1 MRVRAVHRQRTPAR
15 RLRFRQGGVGCR
27 QYDIRIDRIND
38 YVLVISGRDIQEQEI
53 DALTGAL
60 SRNHYQREM
69 SNEVYRGGVA
79 LIDMDDLKLYNDI
92 NGHQVGDNAL
102 RALADTI
109 YEVVGRSGSLV
120 RYGGDEFLLLLPGVE
135 QTAFATVLGDIQ
147 RRLRTVSIPGCE
159 GGQHITISVGCVMA
173 QQETIAQAACERL
186 GWTPDFRQI
195 SWQEKDRLLADGDV
209 DCLWGS
215 FSMNG
220 REDRYRWAGPY
231 MYSRQ
236 VVIVQADSDIRT
248 LADLNDKRIAVQTSS
263 KPEELFLKHQVPG
276 VEQVDSVYCFA
287 NTVDVFAALDK
298 SYVDACA
305 GHETAYRSFMGGRSG
320 QYRVLDQELL
330 RVGLG
335 VAFYK
340 GDDTGRAEALSDVL
354 RELKEDGT
362 TAGILERY
370 GVDAQAALMSRSAT
384 SCSIRR
390 RYLPSV

>member
-1 MRVRAVHRQRTPAR
+1 MSRTKRLLAVLLALCGTVLCGCGQRETETEELP
-15 RLRFRQGGVGCR
+15 
-27 QYDIRIDRIND
+27 
-38 YVLVISGRDIQEQEI
+38 VLVIGSDNYEPYFYLDEDGAYAGIDVEI
-53 DALTGAL
+53 A
-60 SRNHYQREM
+60 
-69 SNEVYRGGVA
+69 
-79 LIDMDDLKLYNDI
+79 K
-92 NGHQVGDNAL
+92 
-102 RALADTI
+102 
-109 YEVVGRSGSLV
+109 
-120 RYGGDEFLLLLPGVE
+120 
-135 QTAFATVLGDIQ
+135 
-147 RRLRTVSIPGCE
+147 
-159 GGQHITISVGCVMA
+159 
-173 QQETIAQAACERL
+173 AACERL

-195 SWQEKDRLLADGDV
+195 SWQEKDALLERGDV

-248 LADLNDKRIAVQTSS
+248 LADLNDKRISVQIST

-287 NTVDVFAALDK
+287 DTVDVFAALDK

-305 GHETAYRSFMGGRSG
+305 GHETAYLTFIAGRAG
-320 QYRVLDQELL
+320 EYRVLEPGLL

-340 GDDTGRAEALSDVL
+340 EDDTGRAEALSDVL

-362 TAGILERY
+362 AAGILERY
-370 GVDAQAALMSRSAT
+370 GVDAQAALT
-384 SCSIRR
+384 E
-390 RYLPSV
+390 

>member
-1 MRVRAVHRQRTPAR
+1 MSRTKRLLAVLLALCGTVLCGCGQRETETEELP
-15 RLRFRQGGVGCR
+15 
-27 QYDIRIDRIND
+27 
-38 YVLVISGRDIQEQEI
+38 VLVIGSDNYEPYFYLDEDGAYAGIDVEI
-53 DALTGAL
+53 A
-60 SRNHYQREM
+60 
-69 SNEVYRGGVA
+69 
-79 LIDMDDLKLYNDI
+79 K
-92 NGHQVGDNAL
+92 
-102 RALADTI
+102 
-109 YEVVGRSGSLV
+109 
-120 RYGGDEFLLLLPGVE
+120 
-135 QTAFATVLGDIQ
+135 
-147 RRLRTVSIPGCE
+147 
-159 GGQHITISVGCVMA
+159 
-173 QQETIAQAACERL
+173 AACERL

-195 SWQEKDRLLADGDV
+195 SWQEKDALLERGDV

-220 REDRYRWAGPY
+220 REDCYRWAGPY

-236 VVIVQADSDIRT
+236 VVIVQASSDIYG
-248 LADLNDKRIAVQTSS
+248 LGDLNGKRIAVQTSS

-287 NTVDVFAALDK
+287 DTVDVFAALDK

-305 GHETAYRSFMGGRSG
+305 GHETAYLTFIAGRAG

-370 GVDAQAALMSRSAT
+370 GVDAQAALT
-384 SCSIRR
+384 E
-390 RYLPSV
+390 

>member
-1 MRVRAVHRQRTPAR
+1 M
-15 RLRFRQGGVGCR
+15 
-27 QYDIRIDRIND
+27 
-38 YVLVISGRDIQEQEI
+38 LVISGRDTQEQEI

-60 SRNHYQREM
+60 SRNHYQRDM
-69 SNEVYRGGVA
+69 SNEIYRGGVA
-79 LIDMDDLKLYNDI
+79 LIDMDDLKLYNDM

-102 RALADTI
+102 RVLADTI

-173 QQETIAQAACERL
+173 QQETIAKAACERL

-195 SWQEKDRLLADGDV
+195 SWQEKDQLLADGEV

-215 FSMNG
+215 FSMTG
-220 REDRYRWAGPY
+220 REDRYNWAGPY

-248 LADLNDKRIAVQTSS
+248 LADLNDKRISVQIST
-263 KPEELFLKHQVPG
+263 KPEELLLTHQVPG
-276 VEQVDSVYCFA
+276 VEQVKNVYSLA
-287 NTVDVFAALDK
+287 NVNDVFAALDK
-298 SYVDACA
+298 GYVDACA
-305 GHETAYRSFMGGRSG
+305 GHETAYRSFMSGRAG

-340 GDDTGRAEALSDVL
+340 EDDTGRAEALSDVL

-370 GVDAQAALMSRSAT
+370 GVDAQAALT
-384 SCSIRR
+384 E
-390 RYLPSV
+390 